1 MALFLIW
8 SLTSITFQHLY
19 GSSFTIS
26 SISNDD
32 DRLSPIEDS
41 DAYKEGVS
49 YNHLILWSFL
59 ISLSKLI
66 SDRKFSIG
74 KTILESISIKIRVLR
89 NGNRHFYNADGIIIS
104 KKSILWRLLFW
115 R

>member
-1 MALFLIW
+1 MD
-8 SLTSITFQHLY
+8 TSFA
-19 GSSFTIS
+19 IS
-26 SISNDD
+26 SISKDD

-49 YNHLILWSFL
+49 YNHLILWPL
-59 ISLSKLI
+59 LTSLSKLI

-74 KTILESISIKIRVLR
+74 KIILESISIKIRVLR
-89 NGNRHFYNADGIIIS
+89 SDNRHFYNADGIIIS
-104 KKSILWRLLFW
+104 KKSIIWRLLFW